1 MKISLGAQR
10 SGRPCI
16 ATLAPLL
23 PSPATP
29 QSPAEPRVRWPKA
42 RNRCSPRGAR
52 APCPGAHT
60 DYQAGPR
67 LEAHRRTPCAA
78 AAESSVI
85 RPSSMV
91 TLRAGNACCKSMFQ
105 VFQMFHLDV
114 ASVSCEMLR
123 K

>member
-10 SGRPCI
+10 SARPCI
-16 ATLAPLL
+16 ATLAP
-23 PSPATP
+23 PSPSSATP
-29 QSPAEPRVRWPKA
+29 QSPAV
-42 RNRCSPRGAR
+42 PRGAR
-52 APCPGAHT
+52 APCPGAHP
-60 DYQAGPR
+60 DYQAGRRP
-67 LEAHRRTPCAA
+67 EAHRRTPCAA

-105 VFQMFHLDV
+105 VFYMFHLDV
-114 ASVSCEMLR
+114 ASVSCGMLR